1 MFNILSATEN
11 NVTGCGDRKL
21 IKERGCNLTGWL
33 QKFSLKNE
41 NLSKDLKE
49 ISKSCDY
56 KGQR

>member
-41 NLSKDLKE
+41 NLSKDLKGNKQ
-49 ISKSCDY
+49 IM
-56 KGQR
+56 